1 MTCSKLTHDIL
12 RQNTSWDKDPI
23 NIDHDIPVDEDTPDE
38 WDEDRMDNIGQNGND
53 GDHYG

>member
-23 NIDHDIPVDEDTPDE
+23 EIDHDIPVDEDTSDE